1 MKKKNKMKKTKTG
14 ENTFVIVQS
23 ASTHKELAFI
33 YKETCLTKVEIFITF
48 VIPKKGECLAE
59 VAQW

>member
-1 MKKKNKMKKTKTG
+1 MKKTKTG